1 MSQGKA
7 DLNFIHGQSPIDVSR
22 RKSSDFETA
31 LMVAV
36 DEGCHS
42 CTKNLI
48 DHEVNINWQSEY
60 DGYTAFLVACYH
72 GNLDIGQYLLNES
85 ARIDAALTNGRNALH
100 LVVTSRGG
108 DGNNSEKTTSI
119 GLLQIILEQL
129 DEMNNVELKN
139 QILNAQTNDS
149 GGHFSTHWL
158 TPLDTA
164 VIWNESE
171 MAKLLIQ
178 HGAKFNVMRK
188 SNNLCRGKYSE
199 KARLLEKLAKKE
211 AAKHG
216 MGLLANGER
225 QQTQDEKEK
234 AADRAAE
241 DFLAELDLEDDK
253 KKNKKSKK
261 AKKKLKRKTTT
272 LTTTKMQAA
281 RLWNKW
287 QRNNVKLFNINKR
300 IVKVK
305 IKQQHNNNRTNNR
318 KRNNRKR
325 NNKTKRKKRN

>member
-1 MSQGKA
+1 VSQGKA

-241 DFLAELDLEDDK
+241 DFLA
-253 KKNKKSKK
+253 
-261 AKKKLKRKTTT
+261 
-272 LTTTKMQAA
+272 
-281 RLWNKW
+281 
-287 QRNNVKLFNINKR
+287 
-300 IVKVK
+300 
-305 IKQQHNNNRTNNR
+305 
-318 KRNNRKR
+318 
-325 NNKTKRKKRN
+325 